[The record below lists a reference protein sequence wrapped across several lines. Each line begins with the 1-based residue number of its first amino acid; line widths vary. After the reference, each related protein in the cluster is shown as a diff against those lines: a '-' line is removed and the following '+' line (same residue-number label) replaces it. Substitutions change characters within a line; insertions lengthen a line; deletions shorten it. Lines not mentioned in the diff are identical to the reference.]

1 MPRHLAQTPDHSS
14 DAALVRLQAG
24 IRYFFA
30 PAEFA
35 RQTGRQ
41 PGTPAVRLALHRLAQ
56 RGRIVAVTRRP
67 SGYLILPP
75 EHISFG
81 APPVTWWIDDCLRR
95 IEPNYY
101 VGLLSAAHHWGSSH
115 YARQDTQVMLS
126 RVHPPLTPGRLRVV
140 FHAKKQLATTPTEI
154 VRNDVVPWRVSTRSA
169 TLLDLLRHQ
178 TAVGGLETVA
188 RVTRDLSSAIDK
200 GELVTAL
207 DALDQAPAGQR
218 LGFVF
223 QCLGYDTLA
232 NHVFKWVARRRHSVR
247 QPLEL
252 GVPTRE
258 QTTIDRRWNISFNS
272 RRVTALEE
280 IR

>member
-1 MPRHLAQTPDHSS
+1 MPRRIPQTSNSSS
-14 DAALVRLQAG
+14 DAALVRLQAD
-24 IRYFFA
+24 IRYFFE

-35 RQTGRQ
+35 QQTGRQ

-67 SGYLILPP
+67 SGYLIVPP
-75 EHISFG
+75 EHMSFG

-101 VGLLSAAHHWGSSH
+101 VGLLSAARHWGSSH
-115 YARQDTQVMLS
+115 YARQDTQAMLS
-126 RVHPPLTPGRLRVV
+126 RAHPPLTPGRLRVV
-140 FHAKKQLATTPTEI
+140 FFAKTQLATTPTEI
-154 VRNDVVPWRVSTRSA
+154 VRNDVAPWRVSTRSA

-188 RVTRDLSSAIDK
+188 RVASDLSSAIEK
-200 GELVTAL
+200 RELVVAL

-218 LGFVF
+218 LGFLF
-223 QCLGYDTLA
+223 QRLGHDTLA
-232 NHVFKWVARRRHSVR
+232 NHVFKWVSRRPNAVR

-252 GVPTRE
+252 GVAAND
-258 QTTIDRRWNISFNS
+258 QTVLDRRWNIAFNS
-272 RRVTALEE
+272 RRAAALEE
-280 IR
+280 LR

>member
-1 MPRHLAQTPDHSS
+1 
-14 DAALVRLQAG
+14 LQANDPPS
-24 IRYFFA
+24 RYRHYFKREALYELVWTA
-30 PAEFA
+30 PVLEVAK
-35 RQTGRQ
+35 
-41 PGTPAVRLALHRLAQ
+41 RL
-56 RGRIVAVTRRP
+56 GV
-67 SGYLILPP
+67 S
-75 EHISFG
+75 
-81 APPVTWWIDDCLRR
+81 D
-95 IEPNYY
+95 
-101 VGLLSAAHHWGSSH
+101 VGLAKLCRRAAI
-115 YARQDTQVMLS
+115 
-126 RVHPPLTPGRLRVV
+126 P
-140 FHAKKQLATTPTEI
+140 KQLATTPTEI
-154 VRNDVVPWRVSTRSA
+154 VRNDVVHWRVSTRPA

-178 TAVGGLETVA
+178 TVVGGLETVA
-188 RVTRDLSSAIDK
+188 RVTRDLSSAIDR

-232 NHVFKWVARRRHSVR
+232 NHVFKWVARRRHAVR

-280 IR
+280 FR